1 VQTTAKALRLY
12 GSIRFKA
19 DRQMIIYLV
28 RRRDLSMGLMRVGAH
43 GQKKI
48 GTELG
53 AALDSVVALG
63 CLLRYDNWHV
73 FEVGTKIRRAMYAM
87 RWSYLAFS
95 LTKRRY
101 IRQQVCSCVV

>member
-1 VQTTAKALRLY
+1 
-12 GSIRFKA
+12 
-19 DRQMIIYLV
+19 MIYLV

-53 AALDSVVALG
+53 AALGSVVALG

-73 FEVGTKIRRAMYAM
+73 FEVGTKIRAMYAM